1 VSGGA
6 GNDTISV
13 VYKNGWT
20 NPAGLRIVDSITG
33 GYGNDKVNLALGGR
47 QPYLLT
53 ISGDEWDNPPSPLEG
68 LADRLSLVGPLD
80 PASSLIKFE
89 VQYVRP
95 AEADTEIDEAALL
108 AEWSAASEW
117 LSEEAA
123 EEESVDTHLFLPVVA
138 VQ

>member
-1 VSGGA
+1 
-6 GNDTISV
+6 
-13 VYKNGWT
+13 
-20 NPAGLRIVDSITG
+20 
-33 GYGNDKVNLALGGR
+33 VNLALGGR

-108 AEWSAASEW
+108 AEWSAAGEW

-123 EEESVDTHLFLPVVA
+123 EESVATHLFLPVVA
-138 VQ
+138 VR